1 MGWFSS
7 AFEGLLGVGSV
18 DSMTPTSVLERLPV
32 RDKYT
37 EAESQELFELAREDP
52 QELVRVLDADGYPKW
67 ASAVRSSFD
76 AGQARDARHMA
87 NIEKTGRDI
96 GKDAGKVG
104 RTGASWLPVVGIL
117 AAVVLLTQSG
127 KR

>member
-7 AFEGLLGVGSV
+7 AFEGIFGVGSV
-18 DSMTPTSVLERLPV
+18 DSMTPTTVLERLPV
-32 RDKYT
+32 RDKYS
-37 EAESQELFELAREDP
+37 EAESRELFQLAREDP
-52 QELVRVLDADGYPKW
+52 AELVRVLEADGHPKW
-67 ASAVRSSFD
+67 AAAVQSSFES
-76 AGQARDARHMA
+76 GVARDGRHLA
-87 NIEKTGRDI
+87 NVQQTARDI
-96 GKDAGKVG
+96 GRDAGTVG

>member
-1 MGWFSS
+1 
-7 AFEGLLGVGSV
+7 
-18 DSMTPTSVLERLPV
+18 MTPTAVLERLPV
-32 RDKYT
+32 RDQYS
-37 EAESQELFELAREDP
+37 EAESRELFELAREDP
-52 QELVRVLDADGYPKW
+52 AELVRILKADGHPKW
-67 ASAVRSSFD
+67 SAAIQSSFK
-76 AGQARDARHMA
+76 AGKAREDRHLA

-96 GKDAGKVG
+96 GRDAGKVG